1 MEEHSGQREQPM
13 HDLQGGA
20 VCLRPIC
27 LGKARVAGGRVAMSL
42 MRDEDSS
49 LAFHLR
55 ERH

>member
-13 HDLQGGA
+13 HDLQGWA
-20 VCLRPIC
+20 VCLRPVC
-27 LGKARVAGGRVAMSL
+27 LGKAWVVGGRVAMGL